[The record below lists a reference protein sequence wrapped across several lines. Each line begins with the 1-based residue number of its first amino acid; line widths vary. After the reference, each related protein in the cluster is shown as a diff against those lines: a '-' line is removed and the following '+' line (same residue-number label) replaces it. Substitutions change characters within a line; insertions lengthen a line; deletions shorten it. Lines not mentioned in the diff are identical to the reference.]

1 MSEYIEEVNDGNF
14 EQLVLQSNRP
24 VLVDFWAQW
33 CGPCRMLAPIVESLA
48 KQYAGAAQVVKLNVD
63 DNPSAVQ
70 RYRIQAI
77 PTLVLFQNGEEKDR
91 MIGVTTKEAI
101 ARTIDAHLGAASN

>member
-1 MSEYIEEVNDGNF
+1 MSEYIEEVDDGNF

-101 ARTIDAHLGAASN
+101 ARTIDVHLGAASN

>member
-1 MSEYIEEVNDGNF
+1 MSEYIEEVNDGSF

-101 ARTIDAHLGAASN
+101 ARTIDVHLGAASN

>member
-63 DNPSAVQ
+63 DNSSVVQ

>member
-14 EQLVLQSNRP
+14 EQLVLESNRP

-48 KQYAGAAQVVKLNVD
+48 KQYAGNAQVVKLNVD

>member
-1 MSEYIEEVNDGNF
+1 MSEYIEEVDDGNF

>member
-1 MSEYIEEVNDGNF
+1 
-14 EQLVLQSNRP
+14 
-24 VLVDFWAQW
+24 
-33 CGPCRMLAPIVESLA
+33 MLAPIVESLA
-48 KQYAGAAQVVKLNVD
+48 KQYAGNAQVVKLNVD

>member
-14 EQLVLQSNRP
+14 EQLVLESNRP

-48 KQYAGAAQVVKLNVD
+48 KQYAGNAQVVKLNVD

-91 MIGVTTKEAI
+91 MIGVTTKAAI